1 MKARIVAPS
10 SKLGE
15 LNNLQMGLELLAS
28 WGIRLELPQISDRS
42 WGYLAGSDPERLADF
57 DGSADLWACAR
68 GGWGAAR
75 LLELNWQPPQ
85 GLLLGFSDVA
95 AEALFRHKSRCP
107 PWPPRNNPG
116 G

>member
-15 LNNLQMGLELLAS
+15 LNNLQTGLELLAS

-42 WGYLAGSDPERLADF
+42 WGYLAGSDQERLADF

-68 GGWGAAR
+68 GGWGQR
-75 LLELNWQPPQ
+75 GCW
-85 GLLLGFSDVA
+85 S
-95 AEALFRHKSRCP
+95 
-107 PWPPRNNPG
+107 
-116 G
+116 